1 MGSRA
6 LEDLL
11 SWMRENLE
19 RRLVSP
25 RKKVFGRGRE
35 PQDFKLVGLN
45 EAGERVGMLFLES
58 GTLLPLEFWRFR
70 EALELLSEK
79 TGMVRLGTS
88 LKSEDPDSLEWNL
101 QRLERKLYERRS
113 GTKTAPHVG
122 DILVLAGLA
131 RYGWSRNPW
140 SGRRNQ
146 AICLVE
152 SLGS

>member
-25 RKKVFGRGRE
+25 RKKVFGRARE

-58 GTLLPLEFWRFR
+58 GTLLPLGFWRLG
-70 EALELLSEK
+70 EALRLLSK
-79 TGMVRLGTS
+79 RTGMVRLGAS
-88 LKSEDPDSLEWNL
+88 LRSDDPDSMEWSASTVRGN
-101 QRLERKLYERRS
+101 S
-113 GTKTAPHVG
+113 
-122 DILVLAGLA
+122 
-131 RYGWSRNPW
+131 
-140 SGRRNQ
+140 
-146 AICLVE
+146 
-152 SLGS
+152 